1 MTNLTDNE
9 ILVTKTSPSGWFF
22 AEWISIIG
30 TFIICFV
37 FLFYQNQVQ
46 SARSDRLY
54 EMFCELQKQMKD
66 ESKDFHARLCIIE
79 ERNKK

>member
-1 MTNLTDNE
+1 MEKENE
-9 ILVTKTSPSGWFF
+9 NFEKIKKWIF

-30 TFIICFV
+30 TFVICFV

-54 EMFCELQKQMKD
+54 EMWCETQKEVSQKFY
-66 ESKDFHARLCIIE
+66 ETQQEIKQLYK
-79 ERNKK
+79 ERKQV